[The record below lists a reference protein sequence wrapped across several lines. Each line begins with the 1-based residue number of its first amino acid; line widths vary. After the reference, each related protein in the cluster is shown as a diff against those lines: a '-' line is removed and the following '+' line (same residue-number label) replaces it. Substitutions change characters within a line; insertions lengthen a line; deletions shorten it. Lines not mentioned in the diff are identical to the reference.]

1 MKLVM
6 SYDFLRVGLWVLIT
20 NPNLQIK
27 IEEGRG
33 ETEKEKEK
41 GNNELSSS
49 DLRSGIDFR
58 VS

>member
-1 MKLVM
+1 M